1 MSPVAETREPGRWP
15 TALSG
20 LLVALFALAGLGY
33 HRVQRQELHDRE
45 DQTLAAVA
53 RLKVAQIRHW
63 RTEREADAQLVRWT
77 PYATRRAL
85 DLLRQPTSGSTRD
98 MFTAWFRPLL
108 SAGQFEEVLLCD
120 AKLNVVL
127 VHPER
132 PARELPPE
140 LQRVATRALESGQ
153 VGVTDLYR
161 EPGLDGIRQSYVVPL
176 VVQREAGRDLVPAAG
191 QKPAEG
197 GRSAGVLVL
206 QLDAARSLFPLVQDW
221 PTPVRSAET
230 LLLRPEL
237 GEVLWLNEPPGRR
250 PAAAP
255 ARLPREGLLAAAL
268 APEAGSPRTLSGR
281 DYRGTAVR
289 VAAEPV
295 PGTSWTL
302 VAKVD
307 EAELYAPVRRQ
318 GWMTVVVVGLAALAA
333 LLGLGLQWRRREL
346 AFERRRREADRD
358 FRVLFEQAAV
368 GVARIDS
375 HTGRFLRINQRYCD
389 LLGRPEAE
397 LRGTSFEAVT
407 HRDDLPGDLEQMAA
421 LKAGRIREFTL
432 EKRYLRPQGD
442 VVWVILTVSP
452 MWAPGEVPSTHIA
465 VVQDITARKRAEAER
480 ERLIQELQ
488 TALANIKTLHGLLP
502 ICSACKKIRNDAG
515 YWQSVEGYVQQH
527 SEARFSHGL
536 CPDCLRVY
544 YPELEPVAA
553 PATSTTA

>member
-1 MSPVAETREPGRWP
+1 MSPAAEPRGSGRWP

-20 LLVALFALAGLGY
+20 LLVALIALAGLVY
-33 HRVQRQELHDRE
+33 HRVQRQELRERE

-53 RLKVAQIRHW
+53 RLKVAQIQHW

-85 DLLRQPTSGSTRD
+85 DVLRQPTSGSTRD

-120 AKLNVVL
+120 AELNVAL

-140 LQRVATRALESGQ
+140 VRRVATRVLESRQ

-161 EPGLDGIRQSYVVPL
+161 EPGVAGVRLSYVVPL
-176 VVQREAGRDLVPAAG
+176 VVRREAGRDLVPATR
-191 QKPAEG
+191 QEPAEG
-197 GRSAGVLVL
+197 SRSAGVLVL
-206 QLDAARSLFPLVQDW
+206 QLDATRSLFPLVQDW

-250 PAAAP
+250 PATAP
-255 ARLPREGLLAAAL
+255 ARLPREGLLASAL
-268 APEAGSPRTLSGR
+268 DTGAGGSRSFSGS
-281 DYRGTAVR
+281 DYRDVAAR
-289 VAAEPV
+289 AAAEPV

-307 EAELYAPVRRQ
+307 EAELYAPLRRQ
-318 GWMTVVVVGLAALAA
+318 GWMTLAVAGLSALAA

-368 GVARIDS
+368 GVARIDT
-375 HTGRFLRINQRYCD
+375 HTGRFLRINRRYCE
-389 LLGRPEAE
+389 LLDRSEAE
-397 LRGTSFEAVT
+397 LRGSSFETVT
-407 HRDDLPGDLEQMAA
+407 HPDDLLGHLQQMEA
-421 LKAGRIREFTL
+421 LKSGRLREFTI
-432 EKRYLRPQGD
+432 EKRSLRKHGD
-442 VVWVILTVSP
+442 VVWVTLTVSP
-452 MWAPGEVPSTHIA
+452 LWAPGEPPSTHIA

-480 ERLIQELQ
+480 
-488 TALANIKTLHGLLP
+488 
-502 ICSACKKIRNDAG
+502 
-515 YWQSVEGYVQQH
+515 
-527 SEARFSHGL
+527 
-536 CPDCLRVY
+536 
-544 YPELEPVAA
+544 
-553 PATSTTA
+553 